1 MPETWDVFA
10 AELAD
15 TARSS
20 QYARETNPCVYCGRM
35 TKALSRVCCD
45 HDDLPALEVDA
56 LVDEMEVERELDR

>member
-1 MPETWDVFA
+1 MAELWDVLA

-20 QYARETNPCVYCGRM
+20 YYSRETNPCVYCGRM
-35 TKALSRVCCD
+35 TKAVSRVCCD

-56 LVDEMEVERELDR
+56 AVDELEVAHERSA